1 MFIPR
6 RSTTASSR
14 KFAGGSRRT
23 YPLPSG
29 SSCIEEVTYEPSGR
43 YAVNQ
48 PVADKA
54 QGAGE
59 GAATGAAAAEVVAPP
74 PPTPHLNLNNK
85 PPSRAA
91 VSDADYRRE
100 VRIAGAPAAAE
111 AAVARYS
118 AGSSKLAELRRKYKA
133 ECAFGK
139 DKCQYWEIH
148 ARGIEWPCREDQ
160 QPLP

>member
-29 SSCIEEVTYEPSGR
+29 SSCIEEVTYEPFGR

-54 QGAGE
+54 PQGAGE

-74 PPTPHLNLNNK
+74 PPTPHLNPRLK
-85 PPSRAA
+85 TKA
-91 VSDADYRRE
+91 VSDAEYRRE
-100 VRIAGAPAAAE
+100 VRIAGAPAVAE

-118 AGSSKLAELRRKYKA
+118 AGSSTLAELRRKYKA

-139 DKCQYWEIH
+139 DRCRYWELH
-148 ARGIEWPCREDQ
+148 DRGIEWPCTEENWS
-160 QPLP
+160 LPQV